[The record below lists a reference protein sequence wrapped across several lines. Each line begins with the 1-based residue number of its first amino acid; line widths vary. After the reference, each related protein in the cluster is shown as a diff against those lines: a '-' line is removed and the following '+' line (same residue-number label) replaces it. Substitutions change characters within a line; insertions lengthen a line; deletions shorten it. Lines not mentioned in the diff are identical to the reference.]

1 MQLHK
6 RCMNAVKIS
15 FFFFDISQLQCS
27 TFESDDDATEQM
39 SKDVMIRLMRGERGS
54 RISIL
59 EFFFC
64 YKFTFFAYI

>member
-39 SKDVMIRLMRGERGS
+39 SKDVMIRLMRRKRQPNINS
-54 RISIL
+54 
-59 EFFFC
+59 
-64 YKFTFFAYI
+64 